1 MANKVT
7 LSHPNPE
14 HEVCWFTDAS
24 NKHWGLVETQ
34 VPPEDIGQPLVIQ
47 RHQPLACLDGSFS
60 GAQLHW
66 CVIEKE
72 AFPIMEAIDGLRH
85 SLIAEKPSV

>member
-1 MANKVT
+1 MQTEYHFVT
-7 LSHPNPE
+7 PS
-14 HEVCWFTDAS
+14 
-24 NKHWGLVETQ
+24 
-34 VPPEDIGQPLVIQ
+34 I
-47 RHQPLACLDGSFS
+47 HQPLAYLNGSFS

-66 CVIEKE
+66 SVIEKE